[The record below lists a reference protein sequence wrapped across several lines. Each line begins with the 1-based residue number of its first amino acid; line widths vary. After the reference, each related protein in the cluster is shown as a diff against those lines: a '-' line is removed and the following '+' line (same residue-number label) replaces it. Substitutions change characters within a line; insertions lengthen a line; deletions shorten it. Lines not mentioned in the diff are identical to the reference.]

1 MRERIKLK
9 KFCLIFGNEIERIRL
24 NLRPE
29 KRNRKILA
37 FAKVNQWEATIRD
50 PGIRVTFK
58 PLEP

>member
-1 MRERIKLK
+1 MREGNKLE
-9 KFCLIFGNEIERIRL
+9 KFCLIFGNEIQRIRL

-37 FAKVNQWEATIRD
+37 FAETNQWEAIIHD